1 MNSPVE
7 DRLREA
13 LAEAGAAIDPSTLRP
28 LRAPQRRRLRMDFR
42 LVAVAV
48 AVVLA
53 GVATAAGLGGL
64 EGEDQ
69 VVATNPEEADM
80 AVFLCTKSAPKETL
94 CRGRDVSLEEVR
106 AVERAV
112 RGLTQVEE
120 VFFVDQASAYDS
132 FRVSFADNKA
142 LLDSVKVTDMPMSL
156 RLEIK
161 EGADR
166 REVQQALRGLPGI
179 QSVVDRK
186 AASAEASASAERL
199 SEPRLSV
206 FLCGK
211 GSTLPACAAERES
224 RGKDKLSAKRGKE
237 ATNAQKT
244 AIRKLIEAMPE
255 VHSYVFEDKKA
266 AYENFIR
273 AYKSNKAIV
282 EATRVEDMP
291 ESFRLVLKPNTDWA
305 ETVATLK
312 RQPGVASAN
321 YIPCL
326 AVQATL
332 EIDYGLF
339 LHDSKVCPISK

>member
-28 LRAPQRRRLRMDFR
+28 LRAPERRRLRMDFR

-80 AVFLCTKSAPKETL
+80 AVFLCTKSARKEPL
-94 CRGRDVSLEEVR
+94 CRGRDASLEEVR

-112 RGLTQVEE
+112 KGLTQVEA

-142 LLDSVKVTDMPMSL
+142 LLDSIKVTDMPMSF

-179 QSVVDRK
+179 RSVVDRK
-186 AASAEASASAERL
+186 AASAEASAERL

-224 RGKDKLSAKRGKE
+224 RGKDKLSAKRGRE

-273 AYKSNKAIV
+273 AYNSNKALV

-339 LHDSKVCPISK
+339 LRDSKVCPISK

>member
-28 LRAPQRRRLRMDFR
+28 LRAPERRRLRMDFR
-42 LVAVAV
+42 LMAVAV
-48 AVVLA
+48 TVVLA

-69 VVATNPEEADM
+69 VVATNPEQADM
-80 AVFLCTKSAPKETL
+80 AVFLCTKSTPKETL
-94 CRGRDVSLEEVR
+94 CRGRGVSMEEVR

-112 RGLTQVEE
+112 KGLKQVEA

-132 FRVSFADNKA
+132 FRVSFANNKA
-142 LLDSVKVTDMPMSL
+142 LLDSVKVTDLPMSF

-179 QSVVDRK
+179 QSVVDQK
-186 AASAEASASAERL
+186 AASAEASSERL

-211 GSTLPACAAERES
+211 GSILPACGAERES
-224 RGKDKLSAKRGKE
+224 RGKDKLFAKRGKE
-237 ATNAQKT
+237 ATNAQKA

-266 AYENFIR
+266 AYENFMR
-273 AYKSNKAIV
+273 AYKSNKVLV

-312 RQPGVASAN
+312 HQPGVASAN
-321 YIPCL
+321 YTPCL
-326 AVQATL
+326 ADQATL

-339 LHDSKVCPISK
+339 LDDSKVCPISK